1 MHFSR
6 RLHFG
11 TFFISTI
18 HAVRPGHDLD
28 RTSPTRAARHN
39 HGTSHGSFAPRPAGT
54 WSVPTASSAA
64 SLTHRP
70 GMVCDGAQTISLPTA
85 AAMGAWRSGHGCWAS
100 LVREA
105 RACRLHLSACAGGAA
120 AAAAASAACASCQLL
135 GRRGGVRAPAHIQ
148 AAGAGRA
155 IGGTA
160 HVTIDSK
167 CWLLCRSGC
176 TMERDI
182 EL

>member
-11 TFFISTI
+11 TLFSSRHSQTPS
-18 HAVRPGHDLD
+18 RM
-28 RTSPTRAARHN
+28 TSIGEPDAGSATQN

-85 AAMGAWRSGHGCWAS
+85 AAMGAWWSAHGCWAG

-105 RACRLHLSACAGGAA
+105 RACRLHLSAYSAAAGAA
-120 AAAAASAACASCQLL
+120 RASCQLL

-148 AAGAGRA
+148 AAGAGGT
-155 IGGTA
+155 IGGA
-160 HVTIDSK
+160 VHVTIGSK

-176 TMERDI
+176 TMEREI